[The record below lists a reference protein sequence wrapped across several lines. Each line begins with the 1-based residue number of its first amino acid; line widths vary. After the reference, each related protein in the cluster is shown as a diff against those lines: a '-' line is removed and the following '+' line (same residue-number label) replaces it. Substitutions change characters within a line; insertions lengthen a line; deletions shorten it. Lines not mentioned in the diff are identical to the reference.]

1 MNLEIIQN
9 KIFEIRGLKVML
21 DFDLAELYEVQTK
34 SLNLSVKRNI
44 NRFPEDFMFQ
54 LTNEEWNFL
63 SLQIKTS
70 NSLRLQ
76 NETLKKGRGQHT
88 KYLPFAFTEQGLAML
103 SSILN
108 SDKAINVNISIM
120 RAFVMIRQY
129 ALSYKDLTER
139 LKEIEGK
146 FTDIYEALN
155 YLLNKDKLTIEQ
167 ENRNKIGF

>member
-1 MNLEIIQN
+1 
-9 KIFEIRGLKVML
+9 
-21 DFDLAELYEVQTK
+21 
-34 SLNLSVKRNI
+34 
-44 NRFPEDFMFQ
+44 
-54 LTNEEWNFL
+54 
-63 SLQIKTS
+63 
-70 NSLRLQ
+70 
-76 NETLKKGRGQHT
+76 
-88 KYLPFAFTEQGLAML
+88 LPFAFTEQGLAML
-103 SSILN
+103 SSILK